1 VERNPQA
8 ARLLKLL
15 GNVSFVE
22 RPFHPTTLVS
32 MAQSALRARRR
43 QYEARLRLQSLQQ
56 SQDLLRTANQ
66 TLEER
71 VEERTREIEIAM
83 AQLHEAHKLET
94 LGQLTGGI
102 AHDFNNLLTP
112 VIGNLDLL
120 HRRLSKDDAK
130 LQRLVDNGLQ
140 AASRAATLVQRL
152 LAFARRQDL
161 QARPVCITGL
171 LDGMTDLLKRS
182 LGPAIEVTIDIEPG
196 LPAARVDPNQLE
208 LALLNLSINAR
219 DAMPN
224 GGPLTIKATLAE
236 PRRGDGLSPGRYVR
250 IAVADAGTG
259 MDPGTLA
266 RSIEPF
272 FSTKGVGKGT
282 GLGLSMVHGLAAQ
295 LGGRLTL
302 SSTFGKG
309 TTASIWLPATEDV
322 IEAVRTDSAEVEP
335 AAARASLLLV
345 DDEELVRN
353 GTAELLCDIGYD
365 VITADSGSDALSI
378 LRDGTPVDMIITDY
392 LMPGMNGAE
401 LVHQV
406 HELYP
411 ALPALLVTGYSTI
424 ASGRGASLPR
434 LSKPFRQADLAAR
447 VAELLRRK
455 RRQGTADV
463 GAPVL
468 R

>member
-1 VERNPQA
+1 VSEQGAGSSEEVLILAPLGRDATIAAGIFSEAGLASQRCGTIVDLVASLVSGAGFVVATEEGLLNGDLMPLKAWVDAQPEWSDLPFILLTHRGGGVERNPQA
-8 ARLLKLL
+8 ARLLELL

-71 VEERTREIEIAM
+71 VEERTREIEVAM

-120 HRRLSKDDAK
+120 HRRLPKDDAK

-182 LGPAIEVTIDIEPG
+182 LGPTIEVSIDIEPG

-236 PRRGDGLSPGRYVR
+236 PRRGD
-250 IAVADAGTG
+250 
-259 MDPGTLA
+259 
-266 RSIEPF
+266 
-272 FSTKGVGKGT
+272 
-282 GLGLSMVHGLAAQ
+282 
-295 LGGRLTL
+295 
-302 SSTFGKG
+302 
-309 TTASIWLPATEDV
+309 
-322 IEAVRTDSAEVEP
+322 
-335 AAARASLLLV
+335 
-345 DDEELVRN
+345 
-353 GTAELLCDIGYD
+353 
-365 VITADSGSDALSI
+365 
-378 LRDGTPVDMIITDY
+378 
-392 LMPGMNGAE
+392 
-401 LVHQV
+401 
-406 HELYP
+406 
-411 ALPALLVTGYSTI
+411 
-424 ASGRGASLPR
+424 
-434 LSKPFRQADLAAR
+434 
-447 VAELLRRK
+447 
-455 RRQGTADV
+455 
-463 GAPVL
+463 
-468 R
+468 